1 MAENISQNLSGRQRE
16 IFLAIYNAIA
26 ENGFPPTVR
35 ELGEIVGLNSPSS
48 VKYQLDSLEE
58 IGFIARD
65 RRRPRTIEITTLGQE
80 YLQHQIPPVDSTPTP
95 RPAPAINS
103 TSLADEYSEAVQ
115 VPLVGD
121 IAAGSPILAEQRVEE
136 FFSLPRQLTGKGELF
151 MLKVHGE
158 SMVDAA
164 ICDGDWVVVRKQ
176 EVAEN
181 GEIVAALLEE
191 EATVKVLK
199 RQDGHTWLLPRNPE
213 YAPIPGDDAKIMGK
227 VVSVLRAL

>member
-16 IFLAIYNAIA
+16 IFLAIYYAIA

-58 IGFIARD
+58 AGFIARD

-80 YLQHQIPPVDSTPTP
+80 YLQQQILPVDSVPTP
-95 RPAPAINS
+95 KPASTINP

-121 IAAGSPILAEQRVEE
+121 IAAGSPILAEQHVEE

-213 YAPIPGDDAKIMGK
+213 YAPMPGDDAKIMGK